1 MEHESSSPVA
11 LRTGRSQSRASEM
24 SEGRQAPYNAE
35 GFKDAALLPSTSIGL
50 SLRTTVEGDYPVTE
64 MASFQPMLVAEQQF
78 DTNHRQQGVL
88 DNCAAKAAPQR
99 PSKADEIE
107 GTSLPMSGMLMPKP
121 LISDPMS
128 SLSSTSHY
136 PLNDGQPTTPCVQA
150 YIIISRLNY
159 RGLDS
164 DSITAWLSPG
174 FRRASLL
181 QEECQVEM
189 PDGGY
194 RWVCLACCFTINCF
208 TWGIVASRPLDYTS
222 IGSLDFGI
230 AMLSALLVTRLA
242 RTVGIR
248 PLTLLGSFIFGGG
261 FMAASFASHI
271 WHLYLSQGVLV
282 GLGVGFAYVPS
293 IAVLSQ
299 WFAKRRSLANGISAA
314 GSGIGG
320 LVFSFA
326 TGCTIDHL
334 GTGWALRIT
343 GVSGTLAIFV
353 TAFFITDRNGIVMPK
368 QHPFDR
374 KLIRRLDVLLLL
386 L

>member
-1 MEHESSSPVA
+1 MLEQKLQDSERHLNQALAEIAVLKADLAESRLSHHESSSEMEHESSSPVA

-181 QEECQVEM
+181 QEECQVESK
-189 PDGGY
+189 
-194 RWVCLACCFTINCF
+194 CLFE
-208 TWGIVASRPLDYTS
+208 L
-222 IGSLDFGI
+222 LDF
-230 AMLSALLVTRLA
+230 
-242 RTVGIR
+242 
-248 PLTLLGSFIFGGG
+248 
-261 FMAASFASHI
+261 
-271 WHLYLSQGVLV
+271 
-282 GLGVGFAYVPS
+282 
-293 IAVLSQ
+293 
-299 WFAKRRSLANGISAA
+299 ISD
-314 GSGIGG
+314 S
-320 LVFSFA
+320 
-326 TGCTIDHL
+326 
-334 GTGWALRIT
+334 
-343 GVSGTLAIFV
+343 
-353 TAFFITDRNGIVMPK
+353 
-368 QHPFDR
+368 
-374 KLIRRLDVLLLL
+374 
-386 L
+386 